1 MNNYYFFFLVLFFSI
16 NSQAEIISINCPYTN
31 NENKRWTVVFN
42 TDDFNKSNIY
52 AEYAEIENE
61 KLIDLQYVQLKI
73 TPRFVIFD
81 INLRSN
87 SKIKINKKITRTS
100 LQGFT
105 GESNPLATQCEM
117 SEVPNINKF

>member
-16 NSQAEIISINCPYTN
+16 NSQAEIISIKCPYTN
-31 NENKRWTVVFN
+31 NENKRWSVVFN

-52 AEYAEIENE
+52 AEYAEVENE

-81 INLRSN
+81 ISIRSN
-87 SKIKINKKITRTS
+87 SKIKINKMINRTS
-100 LQGFT
+100 LQGVT
-105 GESNPLATQCEM
+105 GESNVTQCEM